1 MNELKVIKIIHVPI
15 TICLRKAQKKEE
27 KRKKNGKLSKE
38 EEKLYF
44 ARRIIAYYV
53 FHPIEKKSETAK
65 KGEKNLKNRN
75 NKKNINNPPLM
86 KGNFNIE
93 GNKYS
98 VIMFY
103 LYYYYVVGAGK
114 CFAAGFLWQM

>member
-1 MNELKVIKIIHVPI
+1 M
-15 TICLRKAQKKEE
+15 
-27 KRKKNGKLSKE
+27 KNGKLSKE

-65 KGEKNLKNRN
+65 KGEKKNLKNRN

-114 CFAAGFLWQM
+114 CFAAGFFGKCNVIMKGEKLLLDELMWKKRQKRKT